1 LGQHLLVDSRVAAR
15 AAGYAALERMDTVLE
30 IGPGRGVLTNFL
42 AERAGRV
49 IAIEKDRKFRPFL
62 DGLPGNVEVVYADAL
77 KYPLPAFAKVVSNLP
92 YSISSP
98 ITFMLLEKEFS
109 LGILMYQKEFADRM
123 TAPVGSP
130 DYSRLSVEVYRRAC
144 CRILEE
150 VPPSAFS
157 PHPRVHSAIVELR
170 PRPCPFKI
178 VDGPTFS
185 AIARALFS
193 HRRKSVVNALR
204 SEKRLIGEL
213 LEGLD
218 ANEPVLK
225 RRAENLSPEEIG
237 ALANSLSVQ

>member
-1 LGQHLLVDSRVAAR
+1 
-15 AAGYAALERMDTVLE
+15 
-30 IGPGRGVLTNFL
+30 
-42 AERAGRV
+42 
-49 IAIEKDRKFRPFL
+49 
-62 DGLPGNVEVVYADAL
+62 
-77 KYPLPAFAKVVSNLP
+77 
-92 YSISSP
+92 
-98 ITFMLLEKEFS
+98 MLLEKEFS